1 MQYRLKLTMKRIVV
15 FGAAGHARVVIDVL
29 EKTRLWD
36 IVGVISGSQA
46 AVTNQVFGCTVL
58 GQDDDL
64 PRIVREQEVH
74 YGIIAV
80 GDNFLRDRIRRK
92 ILSLCPDFQF
102 ATAVHP
108 DSSIARGVA
117 ISEGSVIM
125 AGAVVN
131 SDARIGRFCIVNT
144 NASLDHDSSL
154 GDFSSLA
161 PGAVLGGNVR
171 VGAYSAVCIGAMVK
185 QDIVIG
191 EHSVVGAGA
200 IVMQDVPGYSVCYG
214 QPCRFVRERVP
225 GESYL

>member
-1 MQYRLKLTMKRIVV
+1 MKRIVV
-15 FGAAGHARVVIDVL
+15 FGAAGHAKVVIDIL
-29 EKTRLWD
+29 EKARQWD
-36 IVGVISGSQA
+36 ILGVITGSNSN
-46 AVTNQVFGCTVL
+46 VTSPFFGYTVL

-64 PRIVREQEVH
+64 PRIVREREVEH
-74 YGIIAV
+74 GIIAV
-80 GDNFLRDRIRRK
+80 GDNFLRDRIREK

-108 DSSIARGVA
+108 DSSVARGVT

-154 GDFSSLA
+154 DDFSSLA

-171 VGAYSAVCIGAMVK
+171 VGAYSAVCIGATVR

-200 IVMQDVPGYSVCYG
+200 IVLQDVPGYSVCYG
-214 QPCRFVRERVP
+214 QPCRFVRERAP